1 MSRSGPRLL
10 VVVLALL
17 SVALAQGCGIDESRN
32 GPPFHPGNIQ
42 SPRSL
47 LVTKG
52 DIQGVGAETPYGAIL
67 RWWRALQ
74 RGDAKGV
81 QRSYSDH
88 VSARVA
94 RRQVNDFQPRFSQ
107 PVEPTVDAGHSRA
120 TADLLVRAAT
130 RLGDLPTV
138 VNVNDVPVSFDLVRS
153 HPGWKLRSN
162 SFGRYHRAVLD
173 DLAQQG

>member
-1 MSRSGPRLL
+1 MSQLRPRPLL
-10 VVVLALL
+10 VALTVL
-17 SVALAQGCGIDESRN
+17 SVLLAQGCGIDKSRN

-47 LVTKG
+47 LVTNS
-52 DIQGVGAETPYGAIL
+52 DIEGIGASTPYGAVL

-81 QRSYSDH
+81 QRSYAGH
-88 VSARVA
+88 VSAAAA
-94 RRQVNDFQPRFSQ
+94 RRQVHDFQPRFSQ
-107 PVEPTVDAGHSRA
+107 PVEPQVDAGHRRA
-120 TADLLVRAAT
+120 TVDAVVRAAI

-138 VNVNDVPVSFDLVRS
+138 VNVNDVPVSFDLVRG
-153 HPGWKLRSN
+153 HPGWKLSAN

-173 DLAQQG
+173 ELAQQG

>member
-1 MSRSGPRLL
+1 
-10 VVVLALL
+10 VL
-17 SVALAQGCGIDESRN
+17 SVSIAQGCGIDESRN

-47 LVTKG
+47 LVTKS
-52 DIQGVGAETPYGAIL
+52 DIEGVGAETPYGAIL

-74 RGDAKGV
+74 RRDAKGV
-81 QRSYSDH
+81 KHSYSDH
-88 VSARVA
+88 VSAAAA
-94 RRQVNDFQPRFSQ
+94 RRQVHDFQPRFSQ
-107 PVEPTVDAGHSRA
+107 PVEPTVEAGHSRA
-120 TADLLVRAAT
+120 TVDLVVRAAT

-138 VNVNDVPVSFDLVRS
+138 VNVNDVPVTFDLVRS

-162 SFGRYHRAVLD
+162 SFGRYHSAVLD